1 MAMDGDHRSGGG
13 TGRAT
18 PAEVLA
24 RTFGGGA
31 RVTPSDPATTPAWLR
46 ADSAW
51 DRADAAA
58 RARWADAGGRSA
70 QATDAATLPGA
81 DGAR

>member
-1 MAMDGDHRSGGG
+1 MAMDGDHRSDGSK
-13 TGRAT
+13 RKET

-24 RTFGGGA
+24 RMFGGGV
-31 RVTPSDPATTPAWLR
+31 RVVAVDDAPAWLR

-58 RARWADAGGRSA
+58 RARWAEASAHSA
-70 QATDAATLPGA
+70 QATDAATLPGV
-81 DGAR
+81 DGAP